1 MTTTLPPSLRRVEPP
16 PLAGS
21 TETSTPRQLEKEI
34 QLPGWT
40 GNTGVSQEI
49 TALEVDANQ
58 QGISVYA
65 SLQID
70 RSYLIASYDV
80 VFRLYAKTGTFKTL
94 IDQGRMTFDGGAL
107 QTVAARWQRLVS
119 VGRAAADS
127 YEITI
132 QHLAPAFYGIV
143 PAGQMTGRVKLSARA
158 WTDLPQQDDLSSR
171 VAHRVINAFTVV
183 QGGAPGVYFPLVR
196 DGSVFVHRFTMARTP
211 VAIDANIA
219 HLWDN
224 ADTNIF
230 EPKAS
235 VYCGNAPWVDCIF
248 PQPVE
253 FSRGLRITFGKPA
266 INGALGYG
274 NGLALDASASGD
286 DRLYVEHR

>member
-1 MTTTLPPSLRRVEPP
+1 MNVPPSLRRVEPP

-34 QLPGWT
+34 PLPGWT
-40 GNTGVSQEI
+40 GNTGISQEVS
-49 TALEVDANQ
+49 ALEVDGNQ
-58 QGISVYA
+58 QGIAVFA

-70 RSYLIASYDV
+70 RAALIASYDV

-94 IDQGRMTFDGGAL
+94 IDQGRMTFDGGAIP
-107 QTVAARWQRLVS
+107 TVAARWQRLVAM
-119 VGRAAADS
+119 GRAAADS

-143 PAGQMTGRVKLSARA
+143 PAGQMTGRVKLSTRA
-158 WTDLPQQDDLSSR
+158 WSELSQSDDLSSR
-171 VAHRVINAFTVV
+171 VARRVINAFTVV

-196 DGSVFVHRFTMARTP
+196 DGSVFVHRVSMVRTP
-211 VAIDANIA
+211 VAIDANIC

-224 ADTNIF
+224 ADANIF
-230 EPKAS
+230 EPKCS
-235 VYCGNAPWVDCIF
+235 VYCGNQPSVDIQF

-266 INGALGYG
+266 INGTPGYG
-274 NGLALDASASGD
+274 TGLALDTSASGD